1 MEVVSLEKDWRVGEG
16 EIMAVS
22 SIKPGAL
29 AVKLYTVSNFYY
41 PPDYSL
47 ILLFWLAGAEERRS
61 RNSRKSEGIPPR
73 DIEPRFRKLM
83 LTIMIAA

>member
-1 MEVVSLEKDWRVGEG
+1 MGVEKDWGVGEWK
-16 EIMAVS
+16 IMAVR
-22 SIKPGAL
+22 SIKAGAL
-29 AVKLYTVSNFYY
+29 AVQLYTVFSFYY
-41 PPDYSL
+41 PLYYSL